1 MFKRSSRSLYDRCG
15 IGIGLGMVFVC
26 LSNIHSEDKPE
37 SPRIA
42 LAVPFGV
49 SPNATTKVIVRGWKL
64 NRDIEART
72 TVADVGFRVI
82 KHENANVPNGQDSK
96 LIGDSQVEIE
106 VTIPQEFS
114 AQTLPITLVA
124 SGTESSPYSLL
135 VGGRFPVVTEMEPN
149 DSFRQAQRIALPQI
163 VDGQIHADRN
173 VDIYSFELTE
183 KRRLNAEVVAR
194 RQGSGLDSLLTLFDF
209 RKEIIATSD
218 DAELTDSRIEVV
230 LAAGKYFLV
239 VQDAQDH
246 GGSASP
252 YRLVVGY

>member
-1 MFKRSSRSLYDRCG
+1 MCKCRSKFFCCG
-15 IGIGLGMVFVC
+15 IGIGLGLVFVC
-26 LSNIHSEDKPE
+26 LSTLHSEDKPE
-37 SPRIA
+37 APRIA

-49 SPNATTKVIVRGWKL
+49 SPNATTKVMVRGWKL

-72 TVADVGFRVI
+72 TIANVGLRVI

-96 LIGDSQVEIE
+96 RIGDSQVELE
-106 VTIPQEFS
+106 VTVPQDFS

-124 SGTESSPYSLL
+124 GGVESVSYLLL
-135 VGGRFPVVTEMEPN
+135 VGGRYPVVLEIEPN
-149 DSFRQAQRIALPQI
+149 DSFRQAQPIAIPQT

-183 KRRLNAEVVAR
+183 ERKLTAEVIAR
-194 RQGSGLDSLLTLFDF
+194 RQGSGLDSLLTLFDSK
-209 RKEIIATSD
+209 KEIISTSD

>member
-1 MFKRSSRSLYDRCG
+1 MCSRLSAFFGISL
-15 IGIGLGMVFVC
+15 GLAFVC
-26 LSNIHSEDKPE
+26 LSTLHSEDKPE
-37 SPRIA
+37 APRIA
-42 LAVPFGV
+42 LAVPFAV
-49 SPNATTKVIVRGWKL
+49 SRNATTKVMVRGWKL

-72 TVADVGFRVI
+72 TIGNVGLRVI

-96 LIGDSQVEIE
+96 LIGDSQVELE
-106 VTIPQEFS
+106 VTIPQEIS
-114 AQTLPITLVA
+114 IETLPITLVA
-124 SGTESSPYSLL
+124 GGVESAPYSLL
-135 VGGRFPVVTEMEPN
+135 VGGRYPVVAEIEPN
-149 DSFRQAQRIALPQI
+149 DSFRQPQPIALPQI

-183 KRRLNAEVVAR
+183 ERKLTAEVIAR
-194 RQGSGLDSLLTLFDF
+194 RQGSGLDSLLTLFDYK
-209 RKEIIATSD
+209 KEIIATSD
-218 DAELTDSRIEVV
+218 DVELTDSRIEVS